1 MSGTISTVTDDEY
14 LTSRGFENAMA
25 RAEFTSSLARSDE
38 WKAITGAALAPGDM
52 LKIQAVA
59 GAGKTTVLTDFM
71 AQRPQERFLFVAYN
85 KSIVDSFPARFREAG
100 LENVEVRTMHSIAF
114 EGTRPSS
121 LIGRVLRPSHAHL
134 TRLRF
139 APWRITLGERLPLV
153 ITRVTVDTESRA
165 TPEKHRVH
173 WKDSRN

>member
-14 LTSRGFENAMA
+14 LTSLGFENAMA

-38 WKAITGAALAPGDM
+38 WKAITGAELAPGDM

-114 EGTRPSS
+114 EGTRDIHRTKNKRECRWAWQIERALELPAN
-121 LIGRVLRPSHAHL
+121 PSHP
-134 TRLRF
+134 RR
-139 APWRITLGERLPLV
+139 RLP
-153 ITRVTVDTESRA
+153 
-165 TPEKHRVH
+165 
-173 WKDSRN
+173 